1 MRGLDDYPPH
11 VILIGNSNTNQYFSP
26 DLANWPPRRDSNEQS
41 EDQMQSVRTLPY
53 QTGKLSPPAFQN
65 GEAQDEQ
72 TKIAELSNRNVAAE
86 AMF

>member
-1 MRGLDDYPPH
+1 
-11 VILIGNSNTNQYFSP
+11 
-26 DLANWPPRRDSNEQS
+26 
-41 EDQMQSVRTLPY
+41 MQSVRTLPY